1 MSEEVEG
8 HEGHQEPVSLG
19 PRELSFG
26 QIHSVE
32 NSHEGEDLGGIS
44 CEKKISSFYV
54 NTEGESERGPTNE
67 PVDPIE

>member
-1 MSEEVEG
+1 MGEEVEG

-44 CEKKISSFYV
+44 CEKKRQYR
-54 NTEGESERGPTNE
+54 GRESERGPTNE